1 MRLRHA
7 GLNYLRTAFGL
18 RRPSVPAAPAS
29 PALALLHEVAALSPA
44 AALARMDSS
53 AAGLSEPQARARR
66 ERVGP
71 NEVVT
76 DIAVAPLRRLTE
88 LVFSPLP
95 LLLLGLAVLTDLTG
109 EPGGAVVIGI
119 MVLLSVL
126 LSFVQ
131 EVRSGKAAEK
141 LRAMVHTTATVLRP
155 DAPGAVPLAGPAA
168 AGTDN
173 RLDAQPPGA
182 AQVEIALARV
192 VPGDVVKLS
201 AGDMIPADLRLLEA
215 KDLFVNEAALTGESL
230 PVEKFAHAAPA
241 DAAALALPNVCFMG
255 SNVVS
260 GSATGV
266 VLATGRATRFGAIAG
281 TLTRARVPTAF
292 DQGINRFI
300 WLVLRFMLVM
310 VPLVFMVNGLTKGDW
325 LQAFLFAVSVA
336 VGLAPEMLPMIV
348 TINLAKG
355 ALAMAR
361 ARLIVKR
368 LNSIQN
374 FGAMDVLCTDK
385 TGTLTQD
392 RVILEKHVDIDGRDS
407 DRVLQYGYLNSY
419 HQSGLRNLLDVAVL
433 EHVEVHEALQVRS
446 RYAKVDEIP
455 FDFQRRRM
463 SVVVACAPERH
474 VLICK
479 GAVEEVFSVC
489 TAVERDGVAV
499 PLDPAELA
507 ALQGVVRALNEDGFR
522 VLAVAAREGPA
533 QQAPYGR
540 TDERD
545 LTLLGY
551 VAFLDPP
558 KESAAAALR
567 ALHERG
573 VRVKV
578 LTGDNEVVARKVCRD
593 VGLDLGPE
601 PTREARRDTTP
612 DAGRDTAP
620 DAGPSAAGSAEPA
633 AARDRGRVML
643 GAEVDALDDAALAAR
658 VADTV
663 LFAKLAPEQKARV
676 IAALHARGHVV
687 GFLGDGINDGPALR
701 AADVGISVDTA
712 VDIAKES
719 ADIILLEK
727 DLRVLEAG
735 VAEGRRV
742 FGNILKYIRMGAS
755 SNFGNMLSV
764 LGASAFLP
772 FLPMAPV
779 QVLLN
784 NLLYDLSQTAAATD
798 RVDTS
803 FVRAPRRWHIGSI
816 GRFMLF
822 LGPVSSLFD
831 YLTFFILIRFFGG
844 WTDERLFQTG
854 WFVES
859 LLSQTLVVHVLRT
872 AGLPFVDSAPS
883 WPLALATA
891 AICATGLWL
900 PYSPFAAALGFVPLP
915 GAFLAVLAGLLVVY
929 LGLVQV
935 VKTVVIRRYG
945 ES

>member
-1 MRLRHA
+1 MKLRHA
-7 GLNYLRTAFGL
+7 VLNSIRAAFGL
-18 RRPSVPAAPAS
+18 RRAPAPAAPAS

-53 AAGLSEPQARARR
+53 AAGLPAPEALARLA
-66 ERVGP
+66 RVGP
-71 NEVVT
+71 NEVAT
-76 DIAVAPLRRLTE
+76 DITVAPLKRLAE
-88 LVFSPLP
+88 LVLSPLT

-126 LSFVQ
+126 LSFAQ

-141 LRAMVHTTATVLRP
+141 LRAMVHTTATVLRQE
-155 DAPGAVPLAGPAA
+155 ASPAA
-168 AGTDN
+168 SAAVGTDARRN
-173 RLDAQPPGA
+173 AQTRAP
-182 AQVEIALARV
+182 AQVEIPLAQV
-192 VPGDVVKLS
+192 VPGDVVTLS
-201 AGDMIPADLRLLEA
+201 AGDMIPADLRLLDA

-230 PVEKFAHAAPA
+230 PVEKFAHATAPGTQAPA
-241 DAAALALPNVCFMG
+241 AAALDLPNVCFMG

-260 GSATGV
+260 GSARGV
-266 VLATGRATRFGAIAG
+266 VLATGGATYFGAIAG
-281 TLTRARVPTAF
+281 TLVRARVPTAF

-325 LQAFLFAVSVA
+325 LVAFLFAVSVA

-392 RVILEKHVDIDGRDS
+392 RVILQKHVDIDGRDS
-407 DRVLQYGYLNSY
+407 DRVLQYGYLNSH
-419 HQSGLRNLLDVAVL
+419 HQSGLKNLLDVAVL
-433 EHVEVHEALQVRS
+433 EHVPEPAARQLRS
-446 RYAKVDEIP
+446 RYAKVDEVP

-463 SVVVACAPERH
+463 SVVVACEPEH
-474 VLICK
+474 HILICK

-489 TAVERDGVAV
+489 TAVERGGVPV
-499 PLDPAELA
+499 PLDPAEIVG
-507 ALQGVVRALNEDGFR
+507 LQRGVRALNEDGFR
-522 VLAVAAREGPA
+522 VLAVAASTRPA
-533 QQAPYGR
+533 QHAPYGR
-540 TDERD
+540 ADERD

-567 ALHERG
+567 ALHARG
-573 VRVKV
+573 VQVKV

-601 PTREARRDTTP
+601 PARDARRE
-612 DAGRDTAP
+612 TAP

-798 RVDTS
+798 RVDAS
-803 FVRAPRRWHIGSI
+803 FVRAPRRWDIGSI

-831 YLTFFILIRFFGG
+831 YLTFFVLIRFFGG

-883 WPLALATA
+883 WPLAFATV

-900 PYSPFAAALGFVPLP
+900 PYSPFAAELGFVPLP
-915 GAFLAVLAGLLVVY
+915 GAFLAALAGLLIVY
-929 LGLVQV
+929 LGLVQG
-935 VKTVVIRRYG
+935 VKTYVIRRYG
-945 ES
+945 QS